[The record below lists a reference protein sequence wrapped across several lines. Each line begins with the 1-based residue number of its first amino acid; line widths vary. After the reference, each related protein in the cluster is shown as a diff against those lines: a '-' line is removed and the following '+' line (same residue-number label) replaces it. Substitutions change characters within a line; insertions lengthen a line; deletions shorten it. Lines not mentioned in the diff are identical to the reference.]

1 MSLRVRLAL
10 WYGGLTGVVV
20 LLVSIFTYAEHTRSH
35 YDDVDQSLVA
45 AAVHVSSDYGRA
57 PSPAH
62 LTQLLN
68 TPIAPEVALR
78 VYGPNGDVLATG
90 PGAGLV
96 PRLRPQ
102 AVLTRPSVP
111 PFDWVAG
118 LAPAL
123 LRVDAGRGR
132 FGIGRDSQDRRWRV
146 YVLPV
151 SGVHRYV
158 VAAASLDH
166 IDAAVSGYRKL
177 ALLLTIGAA
186 LATLLAGWLL
196 ASRALRPVALL
207 TATAARIARSRHFNQ
222 RVPVLNRQ
230 DEMGRMATTF
240 NQMLE
245 SLEQAYELQHRFI
258 ADASHELRAPLTAI
272 QGNLELLRRQPR
284 MLVSDREEAVHE
296 ASREAQRMAR
306 LVADLLALARADAGA
321 SLQKERV
328 ELDWVVLEALREAR
342 HLVRG
347 QTIEVGAIE
356 PVLVRGDSDRLKQ
369 LILILLD
376 NAIRYTP
383 GHGHIV
389 LTLRRD
395 TTSAIVTVKDSG
407 MGVPSEDL
415 PHVFERLYRA
425 DPARARDPGGT
436 GLGLAI
442 AKWIVEQHGGEI
454 GMASELGHGAEVTV
468 RLPAGS

>member
-1 MSLRVRLAL
+1 VSLRLRLAL
-10 WYGGLTGVVV
+10 WYGGLTGLVV
-20 LLVSIFTYAEHTRSH
+20 LLISVFTYAEHTRSH
-35 YDDVDQSLVA
+35 YDDVDQTLVVA
-45 AAVHVSSDYGRA
+45 AAHFNDDYGRA
-57 PSPAH
+57 PNPAR
-62 LTQLLN
+62 LKQLLD
-68 TPIAPEVALR
+68 TPIAPGVALQL
-78 VYGPNGDVLATG
+78 YGPKGEALARGLAQPVPRVQPLVVLAH
-90 PGAGLV
+90 
-96 PRLRPQ
+96 
-102 AVLTRPSVP
+102 PSVP
-111 PFDWVAG
+111 PFDRVAG

-123 LRVDAGRGR
+123 LGVDAGRGR
-132 FGIGRDSQDRRWRV
+132 FGIGRDSQGRRWRV

-151 SGVHRYV
+151 AGTHRYV

-186 LATLLAGWLL
+186 LITLLAGWLL
-196 ASRALRPVALL
+196 ASRALRPVGLL
-207 TATAARIARSRHFNQ
+207 TETAGRIARSRRFSQ
-222 RVPVLNRQ
+222 RVPVLNQQ

-272 QGNLELLRRQPR
+272 QGNLELLERQPT
-284 MLVSDREEAVHE
+284 MPDSDRAEAVHE
-296 ASREAQRMAR
+296 ASREAHRMAR

-321 SLQKERV
+321 SLRKERV

-342 HLVRG
+342 HLAHG
-347 QTIEVGAIE
+347 QRIEVEAIE
-356 PVLVRGDSDRLKQ
+356 PVLVQGDGDRLKQ

-383 GHGHIV
+383 ANGQIA
-389 LTLRRD
+389 LALRRD
-395 TTSAIVTVKDSG
+395 AAMARVTVRDSG
-407 MGVPSEDL
+407 MGVPPEDL
-415 PHVFERLYRA
+415 PHVFERFYRA

-454 GMASELGHGAEVTV
+454 EIASEPGHGAEVTV